1 MVIRLSLASL
11 PGYFLVHLYGAILT
25 AFSKFKSFISIL
37 ALSVLLNL
45 ILNLILIPSEG
56 ALGCAIAALI
66 SQTFAGITCYIT
78 ATRNKQVPF
87 DLKGMALYILY
98 GLLLTLFFYGSAIF
112 IKNVWFIILITIV
125 IMSVV
130 VLFKM
135 KVIKSILG
143 LVRR

>member
-1 MVIRLSLASL
+1 
-11 PGYFLVHLYGAILT
+11 
-25 AFSKFKSFISIL
+25 
-37 ALSVLLNL
+37 
-45 ILNLILIPSEG
+45 
-56 ALGCAIAALI
+56 
-66 SQTFAGITCYIT
+66 
-78 ATRNKQVPF
+78 
-87 DLKGMALYILY
+87 MALYILY
-98 GLLLTLFFYGSAIF
+98 GLLLTLFFYGAAIF